1 MLSPVE
7 AELMCTQ
14 VRAERQGHKGPTQHE
29 KEKHMRRTHLRRIG
43 AVSLSLLMVLTTFFL
58 NTRLALATDPIR
70 GVEVKVDTS
79 ALDASVDTAKQAGVD
94 V

>member
-1 MLSPVE
+1 
-7 AELMCTQ
+7 
-14 VRAERQGHKGPTQHE
+14 
-29 KEKHMRRTHLRRIG
+29 MRRTHLRRIG

-79 ALDASVDTAKQAGVD
+79 ALDASVDAAKQAGVD
-94 V
+94 VQKDGDVDKGTADLEAELNAKRDEISAGPIPG